1 MKKEGKVRYIG
12 VHHLAFPPGGSIP
25 PFRELENAMR
35 NEQPD
40 VVATDYHIGDRRA
53 EETIIPLAQE
63 KKIAFMSYF
72 AFDRGRIF
80 KRIGNTP
87 LPEWAAE
94 FDAKTWAQ
102 FCLKYVLSHP
112 AVVVAREGT
121 TNAAHMLDNIGGGI
135 GRLPDEA
142 MRKRMAAFVDALP
155 ATPAPPPPQ
164 PQQQASQAAPVV
176 LSSAIMDRYV
186 GEYWY
191 AASNQ
196 TVTIRRDGDRLLM
209 KVQGNMPEGPLFP
222 RSETLFGIQIP
233 GITIQFQLDGQGKVT
248 GAVWEMGP
256 YRMQL
261 ERK

>member
-1 MKKEGKVRYIG
+1 
-12 VHHLAFPPGGSIP
+12 VHDLATPPYP
-25 PFRELENAMR
+25 PNAAFARLEALMR
-35 NEQPD
+35 NEPID
-40 VVATDYHIGDRRA
+40 FVGTDYAVGWRGV
-53 EETIIPLAQE
+53 EEKLLPLALE
-63 KKIAFMSYF
+63 RKIGFMAYF
-72 AFDRGRIF
+72 PFDRGRIF
-80 KRIGNTP
+80 KRIGTTP

-112 AVVVAREGT
+112 AVIVAREGT

-155 ATPAPPPPQ
+155 PTPAPAPVQ
-164 PQQQASQAAPVV
+164 PQQQSSSQAAPVV
-176 LSSAIMDRYV
+176 LSTAIMDRYV

-196 TVTIRRDGDRLLM
+196 SVTVRRDGDRLLM

-222 RSETLFGIQIP
+222 RSETVFGLQIP

-248 GAVWEMGP
+248 GALWEMGP